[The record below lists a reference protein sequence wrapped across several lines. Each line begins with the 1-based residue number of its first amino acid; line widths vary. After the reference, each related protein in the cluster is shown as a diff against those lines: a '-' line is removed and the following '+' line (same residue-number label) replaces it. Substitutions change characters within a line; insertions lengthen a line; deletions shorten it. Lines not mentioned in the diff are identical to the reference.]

1 MPLVWSKESLLG
13 QPAAVYPQAHILLS
27 DSFQKKL
34 LVCGGVHMPGG
45 GEGGVCTCLY
55 VGGMQ
60 VHTVSWMCVYMCIY
74 ES

>member
-1 MPLVWSKESLLG
+1 MWSKESLLG

-45 GEGGVCTCLY
+45 GGRRGVHMPLCGGHASAYSVLDVC
-55 VGGMQ
+55 
-60 VHTVSWMCVYMCIY
+60 VHVHI
-74 ES
+74 